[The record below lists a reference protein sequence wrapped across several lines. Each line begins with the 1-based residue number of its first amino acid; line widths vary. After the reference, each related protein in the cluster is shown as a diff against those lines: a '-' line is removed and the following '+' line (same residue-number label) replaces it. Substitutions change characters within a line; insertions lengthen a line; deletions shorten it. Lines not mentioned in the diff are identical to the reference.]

1 MTPEAKALELYPDY
15 LEGIMEM
22 ESQTQPALYKFL
34 SLSSEDRNKYLMAV
48 AESAAGLYEHGGLLA
63 DFDAVDDVEDYD

>member
-1 MTPEAKALELYPDY
+1 
-15 LEGIMEM
+15 MEM